1 MRTKSLGALVALA
14 LIAAACGAE
23 GNGGGTG
30 VEGDEPVIQIIS
42 EGGFVPVEIAL
53 NTGPRYTVLGDG
65 RVIYQGFQ
73 TLEYPGR
80 LVPPYMVATLDGNQL
95 NALLAMVEDIG
106 LPDMTEESDNT
117 NLDFVADA
125 HTDTIVYWDGSGEHR
140 YSVYALGLD
149 EDPSD
154 QNAAFIELLE
164 TLDRFVGEA
173 PAEPY
178 EAERVRVVAGVGFT
192 DPEFADV
199 RDWPLE
205 NRDLSTWE
213 ELANGWHCLTLD
225 GPVPEYFEDA
235 TQATT
240 WELPEEN
247 SEPLTLLVRPLHP
260 GEPDCPA

>member
-14 LIAAACGAE
+14 LIVAACGAE

-30 VEGDEPVIQIIS
+30 VESDEPVIQIIS

-80 LVPPYMVATLDGNQL
+80 LVPPYMVAMLDGNQL

-125 HTDTIVYWDGSGEHR
+125 NTDTIVFWDEAGEHR

-178 EAERVRVVAGVGFT
+178 QAERVRVVAGVGFT

-199 RDWPLE
+199 REWPLE
-205 NRDLSTWE
+205 NSDLSTWE
-213 ELANGWHCLTLD
+213 ELADGWHCLTLV
-225 GPVPEYFEDA
+225 GPMPDFFEAA

-240 WELPEEN
+240 WELPDGD